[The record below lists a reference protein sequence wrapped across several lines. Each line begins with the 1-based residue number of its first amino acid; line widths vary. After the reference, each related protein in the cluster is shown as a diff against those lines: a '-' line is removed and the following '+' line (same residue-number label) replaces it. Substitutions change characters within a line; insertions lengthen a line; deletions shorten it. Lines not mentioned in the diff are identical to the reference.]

1 MYAIIK
7 SGGRQYKVAE
17 GKTIRVNRLAAE
29 VGAEISLDQVLVLAD
44 DESVRCGRPHLSDV
58 AVKAAVCE
66 HGRGKKI
73 LVFKKK
79 RRKGY
84 HKAQG
89 HRQDYTALKI
99 LSIGN
104 SSGVAQAGFEAAAEA
119 SAEAAVEA
127 AASSEAA
134 VEVSSG
140 GGSTEGAE
148 S

>member
-7 SGGRQYKVAE
+7 SGGRQYKVAQ
-17 GKTIRVNRLAAE
+17 GKTIRVNRLPVE
-29 VGAEISLDQVLVLAD
+29 VGSEISLDQVLLVAD
-44 DESVRCGRPHLSDV
+44 EESIWCGQPHVSDFN
-58 AVKAAVCE
+58 VKAEVCK

-99 LSIGN
+99 LAIEN
-104 SSGVAQAGFEAAAEA
+104 SSGKVQIEKGPVGDSAEA
-119 SAEAAVEA
+119 SAE
-127 AASSEAA
+127 S
-134 VEVSSG
+134 
-140 GGSTEGAE
+140 
-148 S
+148 